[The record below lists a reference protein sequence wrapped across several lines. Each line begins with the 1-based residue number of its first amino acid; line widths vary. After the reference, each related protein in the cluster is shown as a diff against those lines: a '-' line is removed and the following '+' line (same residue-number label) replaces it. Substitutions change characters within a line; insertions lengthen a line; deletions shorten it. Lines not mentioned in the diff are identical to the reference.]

1 MATQLTK
8 LQMEEISGV
17 DSPANEQ
24 PGWLVMKSAD
34 TQGADNIEAG
44 AAALYSTL
52 AAADQFLTAAPDEI
66 AKAKDTLATYCETL
80 LLDPEPRVTLAD
92 KVRGIFTKNAA
103 TVAGED
109 SEDSEDDFSD
119 TLFDDV
125 DDVTGTTDV
134 ADVAVPSE
142 DIEVLKEVVSKLADQ
157 VSAITK
163 ALTGSTAI
171 SGQDTQDEGVEKSA
185 PTLRDAIVSAARG
198 SRVTLS

>member
-109 SEDSEDDFSD
+109 SEDDFSD
-119 TLFDDV
+119 TLFDDELV
-125 DDVTGTTDV
+125 DGTTSTETVTDAV
-134 ADVAVPSE
+134 APSE
-142 DIEVLKEVVSKLADQ
+142 DIEVLKEVVGKLADQ
-157 VSAITK
+157 VAAITK